1 MKGTEKIIAH
11 IQADAEAQADA
22 ILAQAEQNCASIRA
36 AWDQKAK
43 DAYAEK
49 IRVGVKA
56 NQDRLDSM
64 ERLAKM
70 EGRKAILGVKQ
81 DLVAESFDRAA
92 EQLVNLP
99 EEQYVALLAKLAAEA
114 SVTGEEEIVLNAR
127 DRAAVGQKVVDAANA
142 KLSGGKLT
150 LSADTGDFK
159 GGLILRR
166 GAGQGSLRLSRSHQ
180 GRENI
185 VKQERSVS
193 VRFGHAPRPGA
204 PAPEPGEGRPHAGCR
219 LG

>member
-70 EGRKAILGVKQ
+70 EGRKAVLGVKQ

-166 GAGQGSLRLSRSHQ
+166 GSIEVNCTAELLVELR
-180 GRENI
+180 REDMAAELAK
-185 VKQERSVS
+185 VL
-193 VRFGHAPRPGA
+193 FG
-204 PAPEPGEGRPHAGCR
+204 
-219 LG
+219 

>member
-114 SVTGEEEIVLNAR
+114 SVTGEEEIILNAR

-166 GAGQGSLRLSRSHQ
+166 GSIEVNCTAELLVELR
-180 GRENI
+180 REDMAAELAR
-185 VKQERSVS
+185 VL
-193 VRFGHAPRPGA
+193 FG
-204 PAPEPGEGRPHAGCR
+204 
-219 LG
+219 